1 MSIPYEKK
9 LDNSFAL
16 MREGYLFISNRINK
30 YNSNIFKTRLMAQE
44 VICMRGKEAAE
55 LLCDKERFQRYNAIP
70 KRIQK
75 TLFGQNAIQTLD
87 SNAHIHRKNLFLSLL
102 TPENDK
108 RIADLTLEQWRQSA
122 SKWEGVEEIEL
133 FAEAKNILCWVSCRW
148 AGIPLQKSDL
158 KEIANNFY
166 AMIDAFGGLG
176 PRYWKGKY
184 ARGKI
189 EHWIGQI
196 IDDTR
201 AGKLKPDR
209 SSALYAMSF
218 YKEADGVQ
226 LDTHMAAIELI
237 NIIRPIIAVA
247 TFITFSALALYQYP
261 QYKEKL
267 RTDNNYYELYV
278 QEVRRYF
285 PLTPFLGAKA
295 KKDFIW
301 YQCEFKKDMIVLLDV
316 YGMNHDPK
324 IWENPNKFNPERFM
338 NWRDNLYDFIPQGG
352 GNSATG
358 HRCPGEGVTKEIMK
372 ASLNFLVNMID
383 YDVPEQDLSFSLSRM
398 PTLPKDKF
406 IINNVSVK

>member
-1 MSIPYEKK
+1 
-9 LDNSFAL
+9 
-16 MREGYLFISNRINK
+16 
-30 YNSNIFKTRLMAQE
+30 
-44 VICMRGKEAAE
+44 
-55 LLCDKERFQRYNAIP
+55 
-70 KRIQK
+70 
-75 TLFGQNAIQTLD
+75 
-87 SNAHIHRKNLFLSLL
+87 
-102 TPENDK
+102 
-108 RIADLTLEQWRQSA
+108 
-122 SKWEGVEEIEL
+122 
-133 FAEAKNILCWVSCRW
+133 
-148 AGIPLQKSDL
+148 
-158 KEIANNFY
+158 
-166 AMIDAFGGLG
+166 MIDAFGGLG